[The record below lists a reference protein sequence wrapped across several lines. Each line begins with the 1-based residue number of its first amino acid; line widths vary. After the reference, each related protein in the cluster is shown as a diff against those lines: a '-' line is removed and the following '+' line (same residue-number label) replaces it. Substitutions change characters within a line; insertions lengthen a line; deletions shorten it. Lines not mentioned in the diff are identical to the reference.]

1 MTQQTGEME
10 PAERLKTV
18 AVAAMSAVKTQTV
31 DPGEEKATPTL
42 VDAATVE
49 AIIADWPKMS
59 QKGANEIMGKYG
71 LPNEATPSRLIWF
84 NTGPWKRTIVN
95 RDEIPHNFPQPHSDV
110 IEQFIDYHVPPE
122 KFTELAHFDGSV
134 IVERTK
140 GEVSARCDMEAAN
153 ILAINLMH
161 EIVTGKRTVEEARQ
175 FYSETSAAY
184 VLNRP
189 APYAEAFQFP
199 LPQEDTKDT
208 DKTIIVGDMIEQ
220 TVEKVK
226 DAFR

>member
-1 MTQQTGEME
+1 MSMETGDME
-10 PAERLKTV
+10 PGDRLKTV
-18 AVAAMSAVKTQTV
+18 AIGAVSNAKIQSS
-31 DPGEEKATPTL
+31 DEGGEKPTPTL
-42 VDAATVE
+42 LDGQTVE
-49 AIIADWPKMS
+49 ALTADWPKMS
-59 QKGANEIMGKYG
+59 KSAANEVIKKYG
-71 LPNEATPSRLIWF
+71 LPNEGMPSRLIWY

-110 IEQFIDYHVPPE
+110 LEQFIDYQVPPE
-122 KFTELAHFDGSV
+122 RVSDLARFDGSV

-161 EIVTGKRTVEEARQ
+161 EIVTGKRTVEEARE

-184 VLNRP
+184 VMNRP

-199 LPQEDTKDT
+199 LPQGDTT
-208 DKTIIVGDMIEQ
+208 DADETIIMGDMVKQ
-220 TVEKVK
+220 GVEKVK
-226 DAFR
+226 DIFR

>member
-1 MTQQTGEME
+1 MTQQTGDME

-18 AVAAMSAVKTQTV
+18 AVGAMSAAKTQTV
-31 DPGEEKATPTL
+31 DAGEEKPTATL

-49 AIIADWPKMS
+49 AIISEWPKMS
-59 QKGANEIMGKYG
+59 QKGAQEIIGKYG

-84 NTGPWKRTIVN
+84 KTGPWKRTIVY

-122 KFTELAHFDGSV
+122 KFTELAYFDGSV

-161 EIVTGKRTVEEARQ
+161 EIVTGQRTVEEARQ

-184 VLNRP
+184 VLSRP
-189 APYAEAFQFP
+189 APYAEAFQFQ
-199 LPQEDTKDT
+199 LPQQDTKDT
-208 DKTIIVGDMIEQ
+208 DKTIIVGDMVEQ
-220 TVEKVK
+220 AVEKVK
-226 DAFR
+226 DVFR